1 MVFIK
6 HDIDD
11 IIDKIEFYYN
21 NYELL
26 RKLAEEG
33 KNTTKKN
40 YSYEAQLK
48 PRIKVIEESI
58 KGGNE
63 WKKEF

>member
-6 HDIDD
+6 HDVDD
-11 IIDKIEFYYN
+11 ILDKIEFYYN

-33 KNTTKKN
+33 KITTKKS
-40 YSYEAQLK
+40 YSYETQLK

-63 WKKEF
+63 